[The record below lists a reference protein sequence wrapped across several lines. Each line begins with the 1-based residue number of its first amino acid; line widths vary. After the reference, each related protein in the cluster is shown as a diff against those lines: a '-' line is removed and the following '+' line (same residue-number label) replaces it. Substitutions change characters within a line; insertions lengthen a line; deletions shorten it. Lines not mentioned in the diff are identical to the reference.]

1 MDSKKHGSP
10 ARFTRLF
17 PLSLVAIASL
27 ILPGTLAWADFPG
40 GFLEQPL
47 TAQVRPKLSASQIQG
62 FLPARGKFTFP
73 APYNTQGVRLTNATD
88 CGGADCLWY
97 VGYSYWRNINNHVGS
112 DTMYVFLGLNRNNGG
127 GGPTLFSYN
136 KVTEEVRN
144 LGPLFDAG
152 SALSWISGEGWY
164 FSGTQP
170 TKIYVNDGPR
180 MLRYDVLSKQ
190 FQTVFDV
197 SARFGADK
205 YIWQMH
211 SSDDDRVHSA
221 TLRRTGTWEM
231 LGCVVYREDTAQFQY
246 FPKVGDFDE
255 CNLDKSG
262 RWLMSLENTT
272 GVYGLDMRI
281 FDLTAASLLASTIDP
296 LASLVDPFS
305 SVVDLVTAGV
315 ERLIYDQNGA
325 VGHADMGYGYVVG
338 TDNWNSLA
346 NAILTWDFNQNPLSG
361 NRVFYNT
368 DWFTNPAG
376 HISHTN
382 ARPGVPIDQQYA
394 CGSNAASASSAWANE
409 VICFRLD
416 GSFATLVVAPVM
428 TDMDSAVG
436 GDSYAKMPK
445 GNLDVTGQYFI
456 WTSNTGGNRVDAF
469 IAKVPA
475 QVLGV
480 GTGGGDGSVPDVTLP
495 PIDTTPTTPPT
506 LPADT
511 SPSTSQPGA
520 IAGAGAGAGG
530 CAFSPTADLDPILPL
545 LLCLAAFFAWR
556 SRRVLS
562 ISTQPFWLSR
572 FLDSVVVLKT
582 AGIRFLLATP
592 RSPPHPCCNFA

>member
-17 PLSLVAIASL
+17 PLSLFALVSL
-27 ILPGTLAWADFPG
+27 LFLGAARADFPG

-88 CGGADCLWY
+88 CSGADCLWY